1 MRFPEKQAV
10 REVYLMSLAVFLF
23 WAIPMLLVIRRIRFW
38 RRVGERRHAK
48 RWQTAA
54 SVAASAL
61 VVFSMGTQIFL
72 LWKMGLA
79 GVSTVLPLH
88 LCSFVGVLTP
98 FMLLTRSAGLLEFTL
113 FLGVPGAVAALIFPA
128 VMPSPWPIL
137 MQGAFF
143 SLHAIIALAPFL
155 RMANGA
161 RPRPMA
167 LGRVFLWGNILL
179 LLVTGVNAIF
189 QTNYFF
195 LRIAPTGTPLYL
207 LQGMGQ
213 AAYIAALEVAAL
225 VLLKVE
231 TMAYNRIT
239 RPQT

>member
-1 MRFPEKQAV
+1 
-10 REVYLMSLAVFLF
+10 MSLAVFLF
-23 WAIPMLLVIRRIRFW
+23 FAIPMALAIRRIRFW
-38 RRVGERRHAK
+38 RKVGQRRHAK
-48 RWQTAA
+48 RWQTAVSIA
-54 SVAASAL
+54 VSAL
-61 VVFSMGTQIFL
+61 VIFCMATQIFL

-79 GVSTVLPLH
+79 GVGTVLPLH
-88 LCSFVGVLTP
+88 LCSFVGILTP
-98 FMLLTRSAGLLEFTL
+98 FMLLTHSAGLLEFTL
-113 FLGVPGAVAALIFPA
+113 FLGVPGALAALIFPA
-128 VMPSPWPIL
+128 VMPSPWPLI

-143 SLHAIIALAPFL
+143 SLHALIVLAPFL

-161 RPRPMA
+161 RPRPVA

-195 LRIAPTGTPLYL
+195 LRNAPTGTPLYL
-207 LQGMGQ
+207 LQSMGQ
-213 AAYIAALEVAAL
+213 AAYIAALEMAAL

-231 TMAYNRIT
+231 TMAFNRIT

>member
-1 MRFPEKQAV
+1 MIV
-10 REVYLMSLAVFLF
+10 SLAV
-23 WAIPMLLVIRRIRFW
+23 
-38 RRVGERRHAK
+38 
-48 RWQTAA
+48 
-54 SVAASAL
+54 SAL
-61 VVFSMGTQIFL
+61 VLLCMGTQIFL

-79 GVSTVLPLH
+79 GVGTVLPLH
-88 LCSFVGVLTP
+88 LCSFVGILTP

-113 FLGVPGAVAALIFPA
+113 FLGVPGALAALVFPA
-128 VMPSPWPIL
+128 VLPSPWPVL

-143 SLHAIIALAPFL
+143 SLHALIALAPFL

-195 LRIAPTGTPLYL
+195 LRNAPTGTPLYF
-207 LQGMGQ
+207 LQSMGQ
-213 AAYIAALEVAAL
+213 AVYIATLEMAAL

-231 TMAYNRIT
+231 TMAFNRII
-239 RPQT
+239 RAQA